1 MDTHS
6 VSNLSFSRLE
16 INVIA
21 IVICASLQ
29 ECNHNFILAS
39 YVVWKGSHEQD
50 GNEIAYAWEPGSIC
64 LYTTLEGLW
73 NYKFYGFQFYMVQ
86 SPDEF
91 QGSSQF
97 HGHRL
102 QP

>member
-1 MDTHS
+1 MAENLAGASATRTPIPLASTYVLLDVPNLGYCDTRSSNCMDTHS

-29 ECNHNFILAS
+29 EYNRNFILAP

-50 GNEIAYAWEPGSIC
+50 GNEIAYA
-64 LYTTLEGLW
+64 
-73 NYKFYGFQFYMVQ
+73 
-86 SPDEF
+86 
-91 QGSSQF
+91 
-97 HGHRL
+97 
-102 QP
+102 